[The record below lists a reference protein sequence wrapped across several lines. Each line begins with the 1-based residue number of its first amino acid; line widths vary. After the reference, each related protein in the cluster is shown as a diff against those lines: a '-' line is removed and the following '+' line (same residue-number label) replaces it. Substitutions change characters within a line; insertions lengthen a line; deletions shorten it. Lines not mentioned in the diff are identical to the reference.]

1 MSVTID
7 LPSELETVLQQKAQ
21 IQGVTMPDLLLKLV
35 RQEAEGGTYER
46 EEIQEFQE
54 ADRLPEQL
62 TAKVHRLLGR

>member
-7 LPSELETVLQQKAQ
+7 LPSELEIVLQQKAQ
-21 IQGVTMPDLLLKLV
+21 TQGVTMPDLLLKLA

-46 EEIQEFQE
+46 EEIQAFQE